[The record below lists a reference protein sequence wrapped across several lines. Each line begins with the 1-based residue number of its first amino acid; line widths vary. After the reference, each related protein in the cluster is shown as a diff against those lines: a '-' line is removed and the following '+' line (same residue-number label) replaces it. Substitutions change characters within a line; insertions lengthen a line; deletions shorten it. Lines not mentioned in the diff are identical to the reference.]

1 MTISPIS
8 SIGAGHAIAYT
19 AAMADLLSPLEW
31 FFVVL
36 LAVVPLLGLGFH
48 LWIMLLGHGKAS
60 PQAEDKS

>member
-1 MTISPIS
+1 MAISPIS
-8 SIGAGHAIAYT
+8 SIGAAQPIAYT